1 MAKVKPV
8 KLTDDLLY
16 EKEAAAAQAAFVMRG
31 NDDLM
36 RQLYEDYD
44 TEEWK
49 GDYEDR
55 RRTFFQTVI
64 NERQPM
70 AIRKAAFRKLRA
82 ISPEIA
88 YFSRFPEMLT
98 LLSSE

>member
-8 KLTDDLLY
+8 RLTDDMIY
-16 EKEAAAAQAAFVMRG
+16 EKEAAAAQAAFVVEG
-31 NDDLM
+31 NDELM
-36 RQLYEDYD
+36 RQLYEKYD

-49 GDYEDR
+49 GDYQDR

-70 AIRKAAFRKLRA
+70 VIRKAAFRKLRA

-88 YFSRFPEMLT
+88 YFSRFPEMIT

>member
-8 KLTDDLLY
+8 KLTDELIY

-31 NDDLM
+31 SDDLM
-36 RQLYEDYD
+36 RQLYEKYD

-49 GDYEDR
+49 GDYWDR

-88 YFSRFPEMLT
+88 YFSRFPEMIAI
-98 LLSSE
+98 LSQE

>member
-8 KLTDDLLY
+8 KLTDEMIY

-31 NDDLM
+31 NGELM
-36 RQLYEDYD
+36 RQLYETYE

-49 GDYEDR
+49 GDYQDR

>member
-1 MAKVKPV
+1 MAKVKAV
-8 KLTDDLLY
+8 KLTDDLIY
-16 EKEAAAAQAAFVMRG
+16 EKEAAVAQTAFVMRG

-70 AIRKAAFRKLRA
+70 TIRKAAFRKLRA

>member
-8 KLTDDLLY
+8 KLTDELIY
-16 EKEAAAAQAAFVMRG
+16 EKEATAAQTAFVMHG
-31 NDDLM
+31 NDELM
-36 RQLYEDYD
+36 RQLYEKYD
-44 TEEWK
+44 AEEWK
-49 GDYEDR
+49 GDYQDR

-88 YFSRFPEMLT
+88 YFSRFPEMLA

>member
-1 MAKVKPV
+1 MAKVKAV
-8 KLTDDLLY
+8 RLTDDMIY
-16 EKEAAAAQAAFVMRG
+16 EKEAAAAQTAFVMG
-31 NDDLM
+31 DNDDLM
-36 RQLYEDYD
+36 RQLYEKYD

-49 GDYEDR
+49 GDYWDR

-70 AIRKAAFRKLRA
+70 AIRKEAFRKLRSV
-82 ISPEIA
+82 SPEIA
-88 YFSRFPEMLT
+88 YFSRFPEMIT